1 MELEAVTLQEN
12 DECEKFNKKQSQIS
26 PSMIDKDNP
35 QMIGLSLGL
44 SHYVI
49 CLSHVGIWQ
58 AIAGKFVG
66 LHLEQKTMMFPDFP
80 MAPFCSGMKSP
91 NNAPGCPRG
100 FKIWAKGLRSMLV
113 VQRLTKKR

>member
-1 MELEAVTLQEN
+1 LELEVVTLQEN

-58 AIAGKFVG
+58 AIAGKLVG
-66 LHLEQKTMMFPDFP
+66 LHW
-80 MAPFCSGMKSP
+80 
-91 NNAPGCPRG
+91 N
-100 FKIWAKGLRSMLV
+100 
-113 VQRLTKKR
+113 KKQ